1 MDADKNQAQVK
12 NNPAA
17 DAADPKEGIM
27 KPVTW
32 AGASLMMVLAQ
43 LAGAQDY
50 PNKPVRWV
58 IPFAL
63 GGGAE
68 FVGNTVAKKLTEALK
83 QPVVVEHR
91 PGGAGTAGAEL
102 VAKASPD
109 GYSLLQGQL
118 APISIYPALHAK
130 PAYDPLR
137 DFAPISRLVFV
148 AQFLVVHPSLPVKSL
163 KELVALAKSKPRGIH
178 YSAADYGSGPHLAME
193 WIKAATG
200 IDMVYV
206 PFEGG
211 ATTVSAL
218 VTGNTSVA
226 FAAAPGALPRMKSGK
241 LRSIAVASA
250 KRSSDLPDLP
260 TVAESG
266 IPGFEYVIWYGLLAP
281 AKTPKEIIE
290 KLNTEVVKTLKDPET
305 VRELAS
311 RGAEASPTTPEAFAK
326 YLREDQERWKKVV
339 KTAGIKLN

>member
-1 MDADKNQAQVK
+1 
-12 NNPAA
+12 
-17 DAADPKEGIM
+17 M

-32 AGASLMMVLAQ
+32 AGAPLMMVLAQ

-91 PGGAGTAGAEL
+91 PGGAGTAGAEF

-148 AQFLVVHPSLPVKSL
+148 TQILVVHPSLPVKSV
-163 KELVALAKSKPRGIH
+163 KELVALAKRKPGDIH
-178 YSAADYGSGPHLAME
+178 YGAVGYGSGAHLAME
-193 WIKAATG
+193 WIKGATG
-200 IDMVYV
+200 VNIVYV
-206 PFEGG
+206 PLESTT
-211 ATTVSAL
+211 ATFSAL
-218 VTGNTSVA
+218 VTGNTQVY
-226 FAAAPGALPRMKSGK
+226 FAAAPGALPRVKSGK
-241 LRSIAVASA
+241 LRGIAVGSA
-250 KRSSDLPDLP
+250 QRSRDLPDLP

-281 AKTPKEIIE
+281 TKTPKEIID
-290 KLNTEVVKTLKDPET
+290 KLNTEVVKILKDPET

-311 RGAEASPTTPEAFAK
+311 RGAETSPTTPEAFAK

-339 KTAGIKLN
+339 KTAGIKVN